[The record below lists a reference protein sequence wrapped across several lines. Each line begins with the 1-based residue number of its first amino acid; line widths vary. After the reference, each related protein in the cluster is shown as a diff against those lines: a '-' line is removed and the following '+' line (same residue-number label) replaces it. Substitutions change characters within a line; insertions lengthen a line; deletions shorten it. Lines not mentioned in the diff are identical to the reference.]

1 MTAHKKKK
9 IYIYIYIYILH
20 IELEHGGKLLQ
31 KYEFRKMPSKQN
43 ERGKNSQCL
52 IIFFFLHFYAF
63 LHWAFFADQVE
74 LTKTSPYILIFQV
87 VTQPALHSN
96 TFS

>member
-1 MTAHKKKK
+1 MTLDDSLLILAIKFFTKMMGSYQNDSSQKKKN

-52 IIFFFLHFYAF
+52 IIFFFFAF
-63 LHWAFFADQVE
+63 LRIFA
-74 LTKTSPYILIFQV
+74 LGLFC
-87 VTQPALHSN
+87 
-96 TFS
+96 